1 VITIVGKEITS
12 EQPVSLWRNR
22 DYLLLWLGQGVS
34 SLGTGI
40 SQFAFPLLIL
50 AITRSFADAGFAGA
64 LTQLPYLLL
73 SLPAGALV
81 DRWRRKTIMI
91 VCTLA
96 LALCLGSIP
105 LTLLLWH
112 LTVIQIYITSFIVG
126 VFFVF
131 YELAEIAAITQLV
144 PKIHMPAAVAQN
156 EAVYSSVSL
165 LAPSLGGLLL
175 SIGYIFPF
183 IADFF
188 SYLILLGSLL
198 NIRSSLQVERS
209 EAAISTTASTPQ
221 TPHILSDI
229 REGIHWLWSH
239 VVVRILSFLSGYLN
253 LVISGSVLI
262 VYAIA
267 RQHHISLVLV
277 GVILAVGGVGNLLG
291 TALSTP
297 VQRHIRFGTALC
309 IMLVLFVFLWPLY
322 ALDSL
327 AGGPIFLGIAVASFA
342 LVDSINAILITSYRL
357 TAIPGELQGRVGGA
371 YRIIL
376 YGFLTLGQAL
386 VGQSLDHLGVVP
398 TIGLIWWGL
407 ILFAAIVLIDGRL
420 RRADHPV

>member
-1 VITIVGKEITS
+1 VIIIVGKEMTP

-22 DYLLLWLGQGVS
+22 DYLLLWLGQAVS

-50 AITRSFADAGFAGA
+50 LITHSFGDAGFAGA

-81 DRWRRKTIMI
+81 DRWKRKRIMI
-91 VCTLA
+91 MCTIG

-112 LTVIQIYITSFIVG
+112 LTVIQIYITSFVVG

-131 YELAEIAAITQLV
+131 YELAELSALTQLV
-144 PKIHMPAAVAQN
+144 AKIQISAAVAQN

-175 SIGYIFPF
+175 SLGYIFPF
-183 IADFF
+183 IADVI

-198 NIRSSLQVERS
+198 NIRSSLHQES
-209 EAAISTTASTPQ
+209 HEAGTPN
-221 TPHILSDI
+221 TPHIVAEI
-229 REGIHWLWSH
+229 REGIQWLWSH
-239 VVVRILSFLSGYLN
+239 VIVRTLSFLSGYLY
-253 LVISGSVLI
+253 LVMSGSVLI

-267 RQHHISLVLV
+267 RQHHISLLLV
-277 GVILAVGGVGNLLG
+277 GAILAVGGVGNLLG

-297 VQRHIRFGTALC
+297 LQRSMRFGTALC
-309 IMLVLFVFLWPLY
+309 LMLVLFVLLWPLY
-322 ALDSL
+322 SL
-327 AGGPIFLGIAVASFA
+327 ASSPIFLGVVVASLA
-342 LVDSINAILITSYRL
+342 LVDSITAILSASYRL
-357 TAIPGELQGRVGGA
+357 TVTPNELQGRVGGA
-371 YRIIL
+371 FRLVL

-386 VGQSLDHLGVVP
+386 IGQSLDHLGVLP
-398 TIGLIWWGL
+398 TIGVMWCGL
-407 ILFAAIVLIDGRL
+407 ILFAAIVLID
-420 RRADHPV
+420 RRVRGATFPA